1 MKHTIVSVAKDLGL
15 APSTVSKVIN
25 NTGSISEETRNRVLD
40 YVNEIGFVPN
50 SSARILKSRRSY
62 LIGLIYSDISLEG
75 LEHPFFA
82 GILQSFNNTL
92 QEKGYETAF
101 AATKIGNRSLSYLEW
116 CRNKQ
121 VDGVLIVSGNINNKM
136 IKELVK
142 SEIPCVSTDILMDKL
157 TTIIS
162 NNDQGM
168 EMIMNYAL
176 KSYKN
181 IYYVSGPHTS
191 YSFNERLLKY
201 IEIMKKNNK
210 EAIYEVSEGFNI
222 EHGEEVALRILKRG
236 LPDCIICGSDILAI
250 GVIKTLEKN
259 NIRVPKDVS
268 VIGFDDINLAGI
280 YSPSLTTIRQD
291 RKKIGKLA
299 AEELINIIENKEKK
313 TTKVVRV
320 PVELIKRSSTTN
332 A

>member
-1 MKHTIVSVAKDLGL
+1 MKHTIVSVAKDLGI
-15 APSTVSKVIN
+15 APSTVSKAIN
-25 NTGSISEETRNRVLD
+25 HTGNISQETRKRVLD

-62 LIGLIYSDISLEG
+62 LVGLIYSDISLEG

-82 GILQSFNNTL
+82 GILQSFNTTL

-121 VDGVLIVSGNINNKM
+121 IDGVLIVSGNINNAM

-142 SEIPCVSTDILMDKL
+142 SEIPCVSTDILMPNL

-162 NNDQGM
+162 DNQKGV
-168 EMIMNYAL
+168 EQALHYAQ
-176 KSYKN
+176 KQYKT
-181 IYYVSGPHTS
+181 IYYLSGPHTS
-191 YSFNERLLKY
+191 FSFNERLIQFQQL
-201 IEIMKKNNK
+201 MQAQSK
-210 EAIYEVSEGFNI
+210 EAIYEISQGFTI
-222 EHGEEVALRILKRG
+222 EHGQQATKQLINRG
-236 LPDCIICGSDILAI
+236 MPDCIICGSDILAI
-250 GVIKTLEKN
+250 GAIKALESVGVN
-259 NIRVPKDVS
+259 VPKDVA
-268 VIGFDDINLAGI
+268 VIGFDDINFAQV

-291 RKKIGKLA
+291 RKKIGQIA
-299 AEELINIIENKEKK
+299 AQ
-313 TTKVVRV
+313 
-320 PVELIKRSSTTN
+320 ELIKMITSNKKKEQVIKVPTTLVIRNSTQN